1 MKLGFGLGLTTS
13 RAAAQLPPIAGTVET
28 YGDSVL
34 AIGINGP
41 GFYTD
46 VGVVGGIAATGSR
59 VTALT
64 NYAVGGDASGQL
76 ATQITGA
83 GATGNNFAV
92 IHVGS
97 NDAAD
102 GTTTETFMTNLRG
115 ACSTLKGDGK
125 RVAVCVPIQRND
137 TQNGWTSTM
146 QDRLAGYW
154 AAMIA
159 EPAGTWDYLVRT
171 DQVPEWSSDGIV
183 PNADVSV
190 GTDSDRAV
198 HPNPKGSFYVGKK
211 ITDTLASAMTDP
223 EPTTKLAVSL
233 AGTAGSKDGGCTGD
247 VADAWYAIGAVLS
260 GGAIAFSKPTATEQ
274 KMTFSGTLGGAAN
287 EYALILSATSQ
298 VSALSG
304 ERLRVRIDVKT
315 DALLNGLNGF
325 GVGLYGV
332 SDNLDKCY
340 SMYLASFTDVFAE
353 IAGDVWPEYTTIYSP
368 WYDVPENQSL
378 YVSLTPG
385 FLAGVTLAGS
395 LTYRNVVVEK
405 A

>member
-28 YGDSVL
+28 YGDSVM
-34 AIGINGP
+34 AIGAGTTVFHNN
-41 GFYTD
+41 
-46 VGVVGGIAATGSR
+46 VGLATWMLILEPKI
-59 VTALT
+59 TALT

-97 NDAAD
+97 NDAVD

-171 DQVPEWSSDGIV
+171 DQVPEWSTDGIV
-183 PNADVSV
+183 PSLLV
-190 GTDSDRAV
+190 GSDPHRAV
-198 HPNPKGSFYVGKK
+198 HPNPEASYYIAKK
-211 ITDTLASAMTDP
+211 ILAAISDGMTTP
-223 EPTTKLAVSL
+223 SLTTKA
-233 AGTAGSKDGGCTGD
+233 TAPISGSTGYKDGNFTGD
-247 VADAWYAIGAVLS
+247 SPDGW
-260 GGAIAFSKPTATEQ
+260 
-274 KMTFSGTLGGAAN
+274 
-287 EYALILSATSQ
+287 
-298 VSALSG
+298 SALSAMAGCSVALSQPTAGELQMTLSGTSGTGDYGLVLGQGFSVTAG
-304 ERLRVRIDVKT
+304 ERLRVKLDLKS
-315 DALLNGLNGF
+315 DASLNGLVGF
-325 GVGLYGV
+325 GVGLH
-332 SDNLDKCY
+332 NLTVERNY
-340 SMYLASFTDVFAE
+340 SLFIADILDFSEPLSEFWPSMFDGDFVTVHSTWLTAPATETLYPLMWPVFQASTAV
-353 IAGDVWPEYTTIYSP
+353 
-368 WYDVPENQSL
+368 
-378 YVSLTPG
+378 
-385 FLAGVTLAGS
+385 AGS
-395 LTYRNVVVEK
+395 VTVRNVVVEK